1 MAQIERQELHC
12 HDCGKYI
19 QFDLDL
25 EVDGNHVLECPVCK
39 HQHCRVVQ
47 KGKVSDI
54 RWDNRNGSDKSKG
67 DKPNPDGCQ
76 VLQGDVAP
84 DKPKENLWGPSPAV
98 QAVQTPAIGPN
109 GLPIIWIPANNVTYS
124 TQSTWVIYQ
133 GNAGGTTSAID
144 NNVFLY
150 QAWMDTTAGT
160 NYGNGGG
167 GFK

>member
-25 EVDGNHVLECPVCK
+25 EVEGNHVLECPVCK

-54 RWDNRNGSDKSKG
+54 RWDARNSSDKSKG
-67 DKPNPDGCQ
+67 DKLNPDGCQ

-84 DKPKENLWGPSPAV
+84 EKPKPEIPP
-98 QAVQTPAIGPN
+98 TPANTVTITTGPN
-109 GLPIIWIPANNVTYS
+109 GLPIIPVAANTIQWTN
-124 TQSTWVIYQ
+124 QSTYTIYQ
-133 GNAGGTTSAID
+133 GTYQGTSTANVSVYLYMSWMNTSSANAS
-144 NNVFLY
+144 
-150 QAWMDTTAGT
+150 
-160 NYGNGGG
+160 
-167 GFK
+167 